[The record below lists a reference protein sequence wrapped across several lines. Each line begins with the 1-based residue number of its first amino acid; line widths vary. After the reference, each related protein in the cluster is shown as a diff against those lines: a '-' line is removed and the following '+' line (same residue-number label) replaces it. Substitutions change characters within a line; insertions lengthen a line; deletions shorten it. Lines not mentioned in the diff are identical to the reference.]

1 MIVSRTL
8 RRAAAAGAATIV
20 VASLATSAL
29 PVAADET
36 FVNGSGRADAKIL
49 RMGPSAG
56 RLSLAP
62 TIGLSLADYVGTLG
76 RGESRT
82 ADFAALDGSVPEDFK
97 AEMPTVRAEST
108 DEDAGTAKTASFA
121 GTPPE
126 SPIKAGGSSQSAMAT
141 KDPKGT
147 SSYTLGAYGVPGVFE
162 VGSSTADASAAVVGK
177 KTREAVGVSRVS
189 SIKLGG
195 GIVTLN
201 GLTWEAIQRTGEGA
215 VTSADF
221 RVDSVTFL
229 GGTTGGLVP
238 VPLPPRTV
246 PVPNG
251 GADFEA
257 VLPQINAA
265 LKPTGLIVAAPSKS
279 TDGGLAR
286 VGPLAI
292 QIADSDIGRSAL
304 GPILGAAQPLRD
316 PITGA
321 LIEGSGG
328 ELSTAVLL
336 ADVALGIFSGAG
348 RFDIEFGGAS
358 AFTEGTVYDSPF
370 GAFDFGSFTL
380 PEASNE
386 SFALSDPGST
396 GTGADLG
403 TSTFDTTSNGTV
415 AGSAV
420 GAAGARTTAAPGASA
435 SGGGDNQT
443 AIPVASARTLTGKK
457 GGAAALI
464 GLTGLL
470 AALGMASL
478 DYRRIRSNRRTIV
491 VS

>member
-8 RRAAAAGAATIV
+8 RRAATAGAATIV

-29 PVAADET
+29 PVAADES

-97 AEMPTVRAEST
+97 SEMPVVRAEST
-108 DEDAGTAKTASFA
+108 EEDAGTPHTASFA

-126 SPIKAGGSSQSAMAT
+126 SPIKAGGSSQSATAT

-162 VGSSTADASAAVVGK
+162 VGSSTADASAAVVAK
-177 KTREAVGVSRVS
+177 KTREAVGVSRIS

-195 GIVTLN
+195 GVVTLN

-238 VPLPPRTV
+238 VPLPPRTL

-251 GADFEA
+251 GADFAA

-265 LKPTGLIVAAPSKS
+265 LKPTGLNVIAPTKS

-286 VGPLAI
+286 VSPLAI
-292 QIADSDIGRSAL
+292 QIADSDVGRTAL

-348 RFDIEFGGAS
+348 RNDIEFGGAT

-386 SFALSDPGST
+386 SFTLSDTSST
-396 GTGADLG
+396 GSDLG
-403 TSTFDTTSNGTV
+403 TSSVGTSGGTV
-415 AGSAV
+415 GSIGGTSGAGAGTAG
-420 GAAGARTTAAPGASA
+420 GAAATSPS
-435 SGGGDNQT
+435 GGDNQT
-443 AIPVASARTLTGKK
+443 ATPVASARAIAGKK

-464 GLTGLL
+464 GLAGLL
-470 AALGMASL
+470 AALGMASM